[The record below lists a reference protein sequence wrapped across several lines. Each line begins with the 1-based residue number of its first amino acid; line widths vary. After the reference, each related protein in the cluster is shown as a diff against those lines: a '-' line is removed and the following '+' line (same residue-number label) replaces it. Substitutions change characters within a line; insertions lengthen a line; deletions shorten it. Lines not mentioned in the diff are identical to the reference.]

1 MALAQ
6 LLAEAPQKKKTKS
19 VIVEFFESL
28 SPEDQRAFVAYI
40 NTGNSLHALYRH
52 CRTAGLTYA
61 GGASYFSR
69 IATRIAAEYETEAAA

>member
-52 CRTAGLTYA
+52 CRTAGMTYS
-61 GGASYFSR
+61 GGPNYFGR
-69 IATRIAAEYETEAAA
+69 IATRIAADYENEAAA

>member
-52 CRTAGLTYA
+52 CRTAGMTYS
-61 GGASYFSR
+61 GGPTYFGR
-69 IATRIAAEYETEAAA
+69 IATRIAADYEAAA